1 MAEVVELQKLK
12 VGEALNV
19 FLSDTVDLV
28 VGLLF
33 SGVIT
38 SDLTWLRTSGA
49 LNKQFSRAWQL
60 ASYHSCQANL
70 AIKKM
75 FNQIPS
81 FFLYLSVL
89 EVGDI

>member
-28 VGLLF
+28 VALLF

-49 LNKQFSRAWQL
+49 
-60 ASYHSCQANL
+60 
-70 AIKKM
+70 
-75 FNQIPS
+75 
-81 FFLYLSVL
+81 
-89 EVGDI
+89 